1 MSKSSGSSYTAALMV
16 SCIIL
21 SQSLTGCGGS
31 STTNTSNLP
40 PVDDSN
46 RSSANTAPAPVA
58 HKGMSTGQKVVLLA
72 GAAALYY
79 MYRKNQEAHASGKT
93 GEPQYYLSKN
103 GRVYYR
109 EAGGRVHWVTPPK
122 EGVMVPSEEANQYQ
136 EFEGYQGK
144 TSGRDLAGIGS
155 AQ

>member
-1 MSKSSGSSYTAALMV
+1 
-16 SCIIL
+16 
-21 SQSLTGCGGS
+21 
-31 STTNTSNLP
+31 
-40 PVDDSN
+40 
-46 RSSANTAPAPVA
+46 
-58 HKGMSTGQKVVLLA
+58 MSTGQKVILLA

-79 MYRKNQEAHASGKT
+79 MYQKNQQAHAKGNT

-122 EGVMVPSEEANQYQ
+122 EGIMVPSEEANQYQ
-136 EFEGYQGK
+136 QFEGYQGQA
-144 TSGRDLAGIGS
+144 SGRDLAGIGT